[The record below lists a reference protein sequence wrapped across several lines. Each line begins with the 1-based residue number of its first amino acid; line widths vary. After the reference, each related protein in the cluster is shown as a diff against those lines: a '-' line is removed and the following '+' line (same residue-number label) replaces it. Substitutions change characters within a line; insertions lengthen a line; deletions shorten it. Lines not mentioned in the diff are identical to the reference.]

1 MKPLTLALA
10 AVLTLAPIV
19 ATAQPRDCDALP
31 ASAQRPR
38 ACNPQ
43 QECLVKVQQA
53 LAGRTLVSAR
63 ESCRRMPTSGTCYGP
78 ETYDPRAECR
88 RQQPQPRR

>member
-10 AVLTLAPIV
+10 VTLALAPAV
-19 ATAQPRDCDALP
+19 GAGPPRDCDTLP

-38 ACNPQ
+38 PCNPQ
-43 QECLVKVQQA
+43 RECLVKVQQA
-53 LAGRTLVSAR
+53 LAGRTLVSAQDG
-63 ESCRRMPTSGTCYGP
+63 CRRMPTSGTCYGP

-88 RQQPQPRR
+88 RQQQQRR